1 MEPGGMQE
9 MTGAATTA
17 AAVGLVGCHSCN
29 LLSKAV
35 STGKRA
41 EIMCPRCG
49 ATLHARKPNSIA
61 RTWALV
67 IAAYICYIPANLLPM
82 MAVTSFGNTQED
94 TIMSGVIYFL
104 LHGDWPIGLVIFVAS
119 VVVPL
124 AKLFTLTY
132 LLISVQRK
140 SQWRPRDRARL
151 YRMTEA
157 VGRWSMTD
165 IYVVT
170 ILVALV
176 SLGNLATI
184 EARLGA
190 IFFGGVVIITIF
202 AAMSF
207 DPRQIWDNIEPIH
220 DKPAS

>member
-1 MEPGGMQE
+1 MA
-9 MTGAATTA
+9 TGALPEMTTA
-17 AAVGLVGCHSCN
+17 AKTAAAAGLVGCHSCN
-29 LLSKAV
+29 LLSKV
-35 STGKRA
+35 STMEKHA
-41 EIMCPRCG
+41 QVTCPRCG
-49 ATLHARKPNSIA
+49 GVLHARKHNSIA

-82 MAVTSFGNTQED
+82 TAVTSLGNVQED

-104 LHGDWPIGLVIFVAS
+104 LHGEWPIGLVIFIAS

-140 SQWRPRDRARL
+140 SQWRPQERARL

-176 SLGNLATI
+176 QLGNLATI
-184 EARLGA
+184 EAGPGA
-190 IFFGGVVIITIF
+190 IFFGAVVVITLF
-202 AAMSF
+202 AAMTF
-207 DPRQIWDNIEPIH
+207 DPRKIWDNMEPTH
-220 DKPAS
+220 DQPAS